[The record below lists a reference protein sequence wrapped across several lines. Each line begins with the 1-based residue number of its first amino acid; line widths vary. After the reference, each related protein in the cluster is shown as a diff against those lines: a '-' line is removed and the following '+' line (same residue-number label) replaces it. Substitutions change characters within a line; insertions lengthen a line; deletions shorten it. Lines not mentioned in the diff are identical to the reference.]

1 MARLIAVSID
11 CRNNEIRQ
19 TFVEM
24 ISRRQHYLIAKGQGT
39 GAVDMLL
46 LELDE
51 YRPQHT
57 FDRVRQLLGTA
68 PDLEIFLTASRM
80 DPQLLLEAFRVGV
93 KEFLPQPLTR
103 QDVEPALERFETRF
117 AGKVSGLELR
127 AGKVIA
133 VIGVRGGVGAS
144 TVATNL
150 AVSVQQAR
158 RHEPVALVDLDIHGG
173 DLGLFLDVPVSQ
185 GLTHL
190 TKDISRLDETIL
202 RSTLVQHPSGL
213 QFLASGCDAYDDF
226 MFEPGS
232 MMRVTSLLR
241 SIHRHVF
248 IDCGHVLNPSVK
260 EVLDGADQV
269 ILVTT
274 LSLPVIRRTK
284 RLLEILSA
292 AHYPTT
298 KIALVVNR
306 YEKDQKDLVAEI
318 EGLLGMHMAGLI
330 PNDYESA
337 SEAINHGKPLT
348 VMASKTSIAQWYQGG
363 VGQLIGEQAKDASAS
378 SKEEGKGLS
387 FLGRCFS
394 SIGVEARRKSSVVGR

>member
-11 CRNNEIRQ
+11 CRNEEIRR
-19 TFVEM
+19 TFEDLV
-24 ISRRQHYLIAKGQGT
+24 SRRLHYLIAKGQGT

-51 YRPQHT
+51 FRPQHT
-57 FDRVRQLLGTA
+57 FDRVRQLLSTA

-103 QDVEPALERFETRF
+103 QDVEPALARFEERF
-117 AGKVSGLELR
+117 AGKTSGLELQ

-158 RHEPVALVDLDIHGG
+158 RHEPVALIDLDIHGG
-173 DLGLFLDVPVSQ
+173 DLGLFLDVPASQ

-202 RSTLVQHPSGL
+202 RSTLVRHPSGL

-226 MFEPGS
+226 TFEPGS
-232 MMRVTSLLR
+232 MMRVMSLLR

-292 AHYPTT
+292 AHYPST
-298 KIALVVNR
+298 KLALVVNR
-306 YEKDQKDLVAEI
+306 YEKDQKDLVAET

-330 PNDYESA
+330 PNDYASA

-348 VMASKTSIAQWYQGG
+348 VMASKTPIAQWYLRG
-363 VGQLIGEQAKDASAS
+363 VGQLIGEQAEGASAS
-378 SKEEGKGLS
+378 SKEEVKGLS

-394 SIGVEARRKSSVVGR
+394 SIGMEAGRKSSVAGR

>member
-11 CRNNEIRQ
+11 CRNEEIRR
-19 TFVEM
+19 TFEELV
-24 ISRRQHYLIAKGQGT
+24 SRRLHYLIAKGQGT

-46 LELDE
+46 LELDDF
-51 YRPQHT
+51 RPQHT
-57 FDRVRQLLGTA
+57 FDRVRQLLSTA

-80 DPQLLLEAFRVGV
+80 EPQLLLEAFRVGV
-93 KEFLPQPLTR
+93 KEFLSQPLTR
-103 QDVEPALERFETRF
+103 QEVEPALARFEERF
-117 AGKVSGLELR
+117 AGKTSDLEVQ

-133 VIGVRGGVGAS
+133 VLGVRGGVGAS

-150 AVSVQQAR
+150 AISVQQAKPQD
-158 RHEPVALVDLDIHGG
+158 PVALIDLDIHGG
-173 DLGLFLDVPVSQ
+173 DLGLFLDMPASQ

-202 RSTLVQHPSGL
+202 RSTMVRHPSGL
-213 QFLASGCDAYDDF
+213 RFLATGCDAYDDF
-226 MFEPGS
+226 TFEAGS
-232 MMRVTSLLR
+232 MMRMTSLLR

-260 EVLDGADQV
+260 EVLDSADQV
-269 ILVTT
+269 ILVTM

-284 RLLEILSA
+284 RLLEILFT

-298 KIALVVNR
+298 KLALVVNR
-306 YEKDQKDLVAEI
+306 YEKDQKDLVAET
-318 EGLLGMHMAGLI
+318 EALLGMHIAGLI

-348 VMASKTSIAQWYQGG
+348 VMASRTPIAQWYLRG
-363 VGQLIGEQAKDASAS
+363 VQQLIGDQDEGTVATSKGQA
-378 SKEEGKGLS
+378 KGLS

-394 SIGVEARRKSSVVGR
+394 SMGMEVGRKPSAV